1 MMGVEALQAQGLID
15 VRTAHRFDEVALDR
29 YLREHL
35 DGYRGDPQLQQ
46 FAGGQSNPTFLLKS
60 GGRSYVVRKKP
71 PGTLLPT
78 AHMIEREYR
87 IYRALE
93 DTGVPVP
100 RPQLLCEDASII
112 GTPFYVMDY
121 VEGRV
126 LTDWALPGLE
136 PAERSAV
143 YDDMNRVLAALHSVD
158 IAAKGLQDYGRPGNY
173 FERQISRWIKQ
184 YVAAQ
189 TRDIE
194 PMNRLIEWLPK
205 NVPADDTT
213 TIVHGDYQLYNL
225 MFHPTQPRVVALLD
239 WELSTLGH
247 PMADLA
253 YNCMNYHKPEAAP
266 LGAGIPG
273 EDEYVAR
280 YCERTGRTQIANWN
294 FYVAFGFF
302 RHASIVQGVYKRGLQ
317 GNASSAS
324 ALQTESLVDEMSA
337 AGWKVA
343 QGG

>member
-1 MMGVEALQAQGLID
+1 VGVEALQVQGLID
-15 VRTAHRFDEVALDR
+15 VRPAHRFDEEALDR
-29 YLREHL
+29 YLKAHL
-35 DGYRGDPQLQQ
+35 DGYQGNPELQQ

-60 GGRSYVVRKKP
+60 GDRSFVVRKKP

-100 RPQLLCEDASII
+100 RPHLLCEDASVI
-112 GTPFYVMDY
+112 GTAFYVMDY
-121 VEGRV
+121 VQGRV
-126 LTDWALPGLE
+126 LVDWALPE
-136 PAERSAV
+136 QQPSERRAI

-158 IAAKGLQDYGRPGNY
+158 VQRKGLSDYGKPGNY

-184 YVAAQ
+184 YIAAQ
-189 TRDIE
+189 TREIE

-205 NVPADDTT
+205 NVPTDDTT

-225 MFHPTQPRVVALLD
+225 MLHPTEPRVVALLD

-253 YNCMNYHKPEAAP
+253 YNCMVYHKPEAASF
-266 LGAGIPG
+266 G
-273 EDEYVAR
+273 EGVPSEEEYVAR
-280 YCERTGRTQIANWN
+280 YCERTGRARIANWN

-324 ALQTESLVDEMSA
+324 ALEAESVVDEMA
-337 AGWKVA
+337 TFGWQVA
-343 QGG
+343 QGE